1 MPEEAPVNTGA
12 VAWPSADSAYFAVR
26 EMQIKLHRWA
36 GGDSS
41 RRFGDLFNL
50 VYDPAF
56 LVHAW
61 ERVSTNKG
69 ARTPG
74 VDKATVAMIE
84 SRVGVEA
91 FLGQIRDLLKS
102 GEFGPVEVR
111 QVTIP
116 KASGKLRKL
125 GIPTVADRVVQA
137 SLKAVLEPIFEAD
150 FQPCS
155 YGFRPNRRAQDAI
168 AEIHHYGTSGYRWVL
183 ECDIKACFDEIDH
196 TALMDRLRARIKD
209 KRVCALVKAFLKSG
223 VLTEL
228 GGREETLTGTPQGGI
243 LSPLLANI
251 ALSAL
256 DDHFSRQWHQE
267 MGSDG
272 QRRKR
277 RQNGQGNWKIIR
289 YADDFVLM
297 VHGERRHAEALREE
311 VAAVLAPMGLRL
323 APEKTAVVHLDE
335 GFTFLGFDIR
345 RMRKRG
351 TQKYYVYTKPSKKA
365 IQAIKDKVRTKT
377 YRSTR
382 HMGLDEL
389 IASLN
394 KSLAGWA
401 NYFRHGGL
409 QGRVQRR
416 RQPRMEPADALDTR
430 QVQARKPPDRD
441 AGTAP
446 PLLRPGM
453 AIRLQRGRA
462 HRRVQRRGDPL
473 PLPRQHHTDPLDTG
487 TSPRRMTG
495 GQDTR
500 SARCVET
507 RTAGAAGGPG
517 RPTGSN
523 PGRAPRSDPTKERYR
538 DEHHLARYDED
549 TIERLSLAA

>member
-1 MPEEAPVNTGA
+1 MSEDTPVNSGVVT
-12 VAWPSADSAYFAVR
+12 WPHPDSAYFAVR
-26 EMQIKLHRWA
+26 SMQVKLHRWA
-36 GGDSS
+36 GEDSS

-61 ERVSTNKG
+61 ERVSRNKG
-69 ARTPG
+69 AQTPG

-84 SRVGVEA
+84 TWVGVEE
-91 FLGQIRDLLKS
+91 FLGQIRDSLKS
-102 GEFGPVEVR
+102 GEFSPVEVR
-111 QVTIP
+111 QVMIP
-116 KASGKLRKL
+116 KKSGKLRKL

-209 KRVCALVKAFLKSG
+209 KRICALVKAFLKSG
-223 VLTEL
+223 VMTEL
-228 GGREETLTGTPQGGI
+228 GDREETLTGTPQGGI

-256 DDHFSRQWHQE
+256 DDHFSQQWSQE
-267 MGSDG
+267 MGTG
-272 QRRKR
+272 VQRAR
-277 RQNGQGNWKIIR
+277 RRRHGQGNWKLIR

-351 TQKYYVYTKPSKKA
+351 TQKYYVYTRPSRKA
-365 IQAIKDKVRTKT
+365 IQSIKDKVAAKT

-394 KSLAGWA
+394 RSLAGWA
-401 NYFRHGGL
+401 NYFRHGVSKAVFSAVDSHAWNRLMRWIRAKYKHGSHRIGMPEL
-409 QGRVQRR
+409 RR
-416 RQPRMEPADALDTR
+416 RFCDQGWRFACKGVVL
-430 QVQARKPPDRD
+430 
-441 AGTAP
+441 
-446 PLLRPGM
+446 
-453 AIRLQRGRA
+453 
-462 HRRVQRRGDPL
+462 
-473 PLPRQHHTDPLDTG
+473 TG
-487 TSPRRMTG
+487 ASSVAVT
-495 GQDTR
+495 
-500 SARCVET
+500 
-507 RTAGAAGGPG
+507 
-517 RPTGSN
+517 
-523 PGRAPRSDPTKERYR
+523 RYR
-538 DEHHLARYDED
+538 YRGS
-549 TIERLSLAA
+549 TIPTPWTPAPAPG